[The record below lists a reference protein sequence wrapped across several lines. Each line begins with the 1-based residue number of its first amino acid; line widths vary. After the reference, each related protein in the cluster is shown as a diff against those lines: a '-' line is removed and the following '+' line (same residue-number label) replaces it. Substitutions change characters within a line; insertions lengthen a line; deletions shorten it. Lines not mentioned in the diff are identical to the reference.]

1 VKFIYDG
8 KYFGKGLAMSSSIS
22 LTSQKAT
29 VKKKKAFVFPASF
42 AQTRLWF
49 LHQLDPNNSVYNIP
63 AAMRITSP
71 VDVEALRRSLR
82 EIVRRHEAL
91 RTTFS
96 AVDGEPVQVVA
107 LSSDFNLEI
116 LDLRSM
122 PEAEREKQAQSLAQV
137 EGQRPF
143 SLTHGPL
150 LRAKLLRLGSTGYV
164 LLLTMHHIISDG
176 WSMSVLLGE
185 LGALYS
191 AFSTGNPSP
200 LPELTVQYGDF
211 AQWQRELL
219 QGEVFEQQLT
229 YWKTQ
234 LAGAPETLDLPT
246 DRPRPAFQ
254 SFRGGMYA
262 LALEPW
268 LYEAIKSLGQ
278 REGMTPF
285 MTFLAAFKVLLHRYT
300 GNTDIVV
307 GTPIANRS
315 RPEVENLIGFFVN
328 TLVLRTD
335 LSGDPTFRQL
345 LGRIREVALGALAH
359 QDMPF
364 ERLVEELQPARNL
377 SHNPIFQVMFS
388 LQSAEKHSLQQMPA
402 AGSEPI
408 NITSVTAK
416 FDLSLSIVETNRTA
430 IPSFEYN
437 IDLFTP
443 ATIARLA
450 EHYNLLLQSIVS
462 HPNRRLSDLPIMSDQ
477 QRKQLLFDWNQT
489 AAARM
494 PGRFIHHTISE
505 QARRTPEAIALIAE
519 SEQLTYRGLMAR
531 SNQMA
536 NYLRMIGVEPQ
547 SLVCVCMERS
557 LEMMV
562 ALLGTLQ
569 AGGAYIPLDP
579 EYPRERLAF
588 MLEDAAPSVLLTQE
602 RLANLLPDHTAQ
614 VVCIDLNWH
623 EIALQSDED
632 PAFATALDQLAYI
645 IYTSG
650 STGHPKGAMNTH
662 AGIANRLLWMQEVFR
677 LNASDRVLQKTP
689 TSFDV
694 SVWELFWP
702 LMAGAALVM
711 AKPGQADLDYLI
723 QLVTETN
730 VTTLH
735 FVPAMLRV
743 FLEHRDVRR
752 CASLKRVIA
761 SGEALTADLETWFYA
776 RLGAKLYNL
785 YGPTE
790 ASVDVTA
797 WACPQDGSGGNIPI
811 GRPIANTQIYLLDAH
826 MQPVPIGV
834 PGELYIG
841 GVGVGLGY
849 LRRPELTAERFI
861 PDPFSDAPNSRLYRT
876 GDRACYRPD
885 GNIAFLGRFDEQVK
899 IRGFRIEPEEIKAAL
914 QKHSAV
920 GEAVVL
926 AREYDAGDKRL
937 VAYIVPDEAEQPR
950 RADIEMNADGE
961 EPHNFDLLR
970 SELRRHLAVLLPDY
984 MVPSD
989 FVLLE
994 TLPLL
999 PNGKLDRRSL
1009 PSPTG
1014 LTGQDYVAPRN
1025 QIEQQL
1031 GHLFCDLLKRE
1042 QIGVYDNFFESG
1054 GHSLLVTRA
1063 LARIYDAYLVTLPV
1077 RRFFDTPTVAG
1088 LSLAIAEAQQEPEV
1102 PTITALPRPDHKSI
1116 SALDVDRLSDS
1127 EVTALL
1133 ENLVSERK
1141 GDL

>member
-1 VKFIYDG
+1 MLTFR
-8 KYFGKGLAMSSSIS
+8 KGIAMSSSIP
-22 LTSQKAT
+22 LTSQEAT
-29 VKKKKAFVFPASF
+29 VQKKEAFVFPASF
-42 AQTRLWF
+42 AQRRLWF

-63 AAMRITSP
+63 APMRITSP
-71 VDVEALRRSLR
+71 LDVEALRRSLQ
-82 EIVRRHEAL
+82 EIVRRHETL

-116 LDLRSM
+116 LDLRSV
-122 PEAEREKQAQSLAQV
+122 PEAERETEAQRLAQV

-150 LRAKLLRLGSTGYV
+150 LRGKLLCLGGKGYV

-176 WSMSVLLGE
+176 WSMNVLLGE
-185 LGALYS
+185 LSALYS
-191 AFSTGNPSP
+191 AFSTGKPSP

-219 QGEVFEQQLT
+219 QGEAFEQQLT

-234 LAGAPETLDLPT
+234 LTGAPETLDLPT

-254 SFRGGMYA
+254 SYRGGMYA
-262 LALEPW
+262 TALEPW
-268 LYEAIKSLGQ
+268 LYEAIKSLGH

-315 RPEVENLIGFFVN
+315 RPKVENLIGLFVN

-335 LSGDPTFRQL
+335 LSGDPTFLQL
-345 LGRIREVALGALAH
+345 LGRIREVALGAFTH

-377 SHNPIFQVMFS
+377 SHNPVFQVMFS
-388 LQSAEKHSLQQMPA
+388 LQSAEKHSLQQLPA

-408 NITSVTAK
+408 NVTSVTAK
-416 FDLSLSIVETNRTA
+416 FDLTLSIVETNHTG

-437 IDLFTP
+437 IDLFAP

-450 EHYNLLLQSIVS
+450 DHYNILLQRIVS

-477 QRKQLLFDWNQT
+477 QRNQMLFDWNQT
-489 AAARM
+489 ATARM
-494 PGRFIHHTISE
+494 PGRFIHHMISE

-519 SEQLTYRGLMAR
+519 SSQLTYGELMAR
-531 SNQMA
+531 SNRMA
-536 NYLRMIGVEPQ
+536 AYLRMIGVEPH
-547 SLVCVCMERS
+547 SLVGVCMERS
-557 LEMMV
+557 PEMMV
-562 ALLGTLQ
+562 ALLGILK

-579 EYPRERLAF
+579 EYPRERLAL

-602 RLANLLPDHTAQ
+602 RLMNLLPDRSAH
-614 VVCIDLNWH
+614 VVCIDLNWD
-623 EIALQSDED
+623 EIALQSDQD
-632 PAFATALDQLAYI
+632 PAFATAPDQPAYV

-650 STGHPKGAMNTH
+650 STGRPKGAMNTH
-662 AGIANRLLWMQEVFR
+662 AGIANRLLWMQEVFQ
-677 LNASDRVLQKTP
+677 LNAPDRVLQKTP

-711 AKPGQADLDYLI
+711 ARPGGQADLDYLI
-723 QLVTETN
+723 QLITETN
-730 VTTLH
+730 ITTLH
-735 FVPAMLRV
+735 FVPSMLRAL
-743 FLEHRDVRR
+743 LEHREVRR
-752 CASLKRVIA
+752 CASLKLVIA

-776 RLGAKLYNL
+776 RLGATLYNL

-797 WACPQDGSGGNIPI
+797 WACPQNGSGGNIPI
-811 GRPIANTQIYLLDAH
+811 GRPIANTQIYLLDAR

-861 PDPFSDAPNSRLYRT
+861 PDPFSDAPSSRLYRT

-885 GNIAFLGRFDEQVK
+885 GNIEFLGRFDDQVK
-899 IRGFRIEPEEIKAAL
+899 IRGFRIELEEIKAAL
-914 QKHSAV
+914 QNHSGV
-920 GEAVVL
+920 GEAVVI

-937 VAYIVPDEAEQPR
+937 IAYIVPDEAEQPR
-950 RADIEMNADGE
+950 RADKKMNADGE
-961 EPHNFDLLR
+961 EPHNFDLME
-970 SELRRHLAVLLPDY
+970 SELRHHLARLLPDY

-989 FVLLE
+989 FVLLD

-999 PNGKLDRRSL
+999 PNGKLDRRAL
-1009 PSPTG
+1009 PLPNGSRSG
-1014 LTGQDYVAPRN
+1014 LRELDYVAPRN
-1025 QIEQQL
+1025 QIEQQMT
-1031 GHLFCDLLKRE
+1031 HLFCELLKRE

-1054 GHSLLVTRA
+1054 GHSLLATRA
-1063 LARIYDAYLVTLPV
+1063 LARIYDAYLVTLPL

-1088 LSLAIAEAQQEPEV
+1088 LSVAIAEAQQELEV
-1102 PTITALPRPDHKSI
+1102 PAITAIPRPDHKSI

-1133 ENLVSERK
+1133 EILMSEGK
-1141 GDL
+1141 QVL